1 MTRKELK
8 ELIRFA
14 KENNL
19 MKESIE
25 KVLTI
30 KREKLCQRQLA
41 TQLALMKMA
50 R

>member
-1 MTRKELK
+1 MTREELK

-25 KVLTI
+25 KVLMLKEGVNH
-30 KREKLCQRQLA
+30 KRFY
-41 TQLALMKMA
+41 
-50 R
+50 

>member
-1 MTRKELK
+1 MTREELK

-25 KVLTI
+25 KVLMLKEGVNYGI
-30 KREKLCQRQLA
+30 
-41 TQLALMKMA
+41 
-50 R
+50 